1 MLIELTITNF
11 AIIDLLRLNFCQNL
25 NVFTGETGAGKSIIV
40 DAISALLGERVGS
53 EVVRTGSE
61 RAIVEGIV
69 DVSALLP
76 PSDDGLAPALQ
87 AGSAPRG
94 NAAPVPHRRGMNAGD
109 GQGRGLNA
117 AANPPSMA
125 DSPADDGLAPAFR
138 PGPHPSTAPAPTG
151 LAPGL
156 APALQAGSL
165 PRGHADAYDSADAEP
180 ETLAALLAQL
190 EIEPEDGTLILTR
203 EMLASGRGIAR
214 VNGRTV
220 PLSTLQRIAHFLVD
234 IHGQSAHL
242 ALLRPEQHVYY
253 LDRYANTVDLREQ
266 VSALVA
272 QWRAERRELERLR
285 RDEREIER
293 RVELLR
299 YQADEIEA
307 AQLQPGELEELETE
321 RRRLANAERLQE
333 LCSAVHDALAGDSDA
348 DTQGAMDLLAGAQRA
363 LSDLLRLDDTLRE
376 QAAAIDQALYLLQD
390 AALAVRSYQDE
401 VLADPERQA
410 VVEERLDLIAKLRR
424 KYGATIAEILAYG
437 DETARE
443 LDDLTH
449 REERMA
455 DLQARDLELRRRIG
469 ELAAELSRRRMA
481 AAGEL
486 AAAMERELDD
496 LNMQRAR
503 FQVQITQLPDPN
515 GVPADLSGEPGPAGP
530 GGKKRKP
537 APAPAPTPAPAS
549 EPPASYAFSP
559 TGIDRVEFM
568 IAPNPGEPFKPLARI
583 ASGGETSRLMLALKT
598 ILSQADVVP
607 ILIFDEIDA
616 GISGRS
622 GQTVGE
628 KLWQLGRGHQ
638 VLCVTHLPQIAAMGD
653 CHYRVVKAVHDDR
666 TTTQVETLPRDERV
680 LELSQMLGGAR
691 TAAAKANADELL
703 ERAGEWKRSH
713 AVSTNA

>member
-1 MLIELTITNF
+1 MLLELTITNF
-11 AIIDLLRLNFCQNL
+11 AIIEQLRLSFCRNL

-40 DAISALLGERVGS
+40 DAISALLGERLGT

-61 RAIVEGIV
+61 RAVVEGIV
-69 DVSALLP
+69 DISALLP
-76 PSDDGLAPALQ
+76 P
-87 AGSAPRG
+87 
-94 NAAPVPHRRGMNAGD
+94 
-109 GQGRGLNA
+109 
-117 AANPPSMA
+117 PSI
-125 DSPADDGLAPAFR
+125 
-138 PGPHPSTAPAPTG
+138 
-151 LAPGL
+151 
-156 APALQAGSL
+156 
-165 PRGHADAYDSADAEP
+165 AEP
-180 ETLAALLAQL
+180 DGASARSTHTAADRDDEGDTETLAALLTRL
-190 EIEPEDGTLILTR
+190 DIEPDDGVLILTR
-203 EMLASGRGIAR
+203 EILASGRSIAR
-214 VNGRTV
+214 VNGRAV
-220 PLSTLQRIAHFLVD
+220 PLSTLQRIARFLVD

-253 LDRYANTVDLREQ
+253 LDRYAGTVELRDQ
-266 VSALVA
+266 VSALVVR
-272 QWRAERRELERLR
+272 WRAERRELERLR

-299 YQADEIEA
+299 YQVDEIET
-307 AQLQPGELEELETE
+307 AQLQPGELTELETE

-333 LCSAVHDALAGDSDA
+333 LCSAVHDALAGDT
-348 DTQGAMDLLAGAQRA
+348 DTDTLGAMDLLAGAQRA
-363 LSDLLRLDDTLRE
+363 LADLLRLDDTLRE
-376 QAAAIDQALYLLQD
+376 QSAAIDQALYLLQD

-401 VLADPERQA
+401 ILADPERQA
-410 VVEERLDLIAKLRR
+410 LVEERLDLIAKLRR
-424 KYGATIAEILAYG
+424 KYGATIEEIVAYG
-437 DETARE
+437 DESARE

-455 DLQARDLELRRRIG
+455 ELQARDLELRQRIG
-469 ELAAELSRRRMA
+469 DVAGELSRRRMA

-503 FQVQITQLPDPN
+503 FQVQITQLPDPD
-515 GVPADLSGEPGPAGP
+515 GAPADLGGET
-530 GGKKRKP
+530 GGKRRKP
-537 APAPAPTPAPAS
+537 AP
-549 EPPASYAFSP
+549 EPLTAYAFSA

-653 CHYRVVKAVHDDR
+653 CHYRVAKLVHDER
-666 TTTQVETLPRDERV
+666 TTTQVEALPREERV

-691 TAAAKANADELL
+691 TDAAKANADDLL
-703 ERAGEWKRSH
+703 ERVGGWKRSR
-713 AVSTNA
+713 AVSANA